1 MDLDRLKIF
10 KDIAQTRSVSK
21 GASLNG
27 ISQSAASQ
35 FLQDLEQQLGVT
47 LLDRGSR
54 PLKITPAG
62 KLYLGM
68 CRDILRRHGEF
79 SAALERFKTEVE
91 GTVRVAS
98 IYSVGLSEMSRLEEA
113 FSRRYPH
120 ARLEVDYLRPE
131 KVYEAVLT
139 DQADL
144 GLMSYAEST
153 KEVTVLP
160 WRQEEM
166 VVAAFPD
173 HGLANRDE
181 IRLEDLEG
189 LDFVGFDEDLPIRRN
204 VDRFLREHHV
214 HVNVTLH
221 FDNIQ
226 MIKEAVAH
234 GSGISIMPARVM
246 EDEIR
251 QGRLVA
257 IPISSF
263 ELYRPVGIVHRRKK
277 RFHRAAQ
284 AFLELLKE
292 PPAGWTPRVAPA
304 QPDKRVYF
312 DLPSTV
318 TGSDIS
324 ASGKIS

>member
-1 MDLDRLKIF
+1 MDLERIKIF
-10 KDIAQTRSVSK
+10 KDIAQTHSVSK
-21 GASLNG
+21 GAALNG

-35 FLQDLEQQLGVT
+35 YLQDLEQQLGVT
-47 LLDRGSR
+47 LLDRTSR
-54 PLKITPAG
+54 PLKVTEAG
-62 KLYLGM
+62 KLYLGL
-68 CRDILRRHGEF
+68 CRDMLRRHSEF
-79 SAALERFKTEVE
+79 LSALERFKTEIE

-98 IYSVGLSEMSRLEEA
+98 IYSVGLSEMSRLEEE

-131 KVYEAVLT
+131 KVYEAVVT
-139 DQADL
+139 DRADL
-144 GLMSYAEST
+144 GLMSYPEST

-166 VVAAFPD
+166 VVAASPY
-173 HGLANRDE
+173 HSLANKAE
-181 IRLEDLEG
+181 VQLEDLEG
-189 LDFVGFDEDLPIRRN
+189 LDFVGFDEELPIRRN

-234 GSGISIMPARVM
+234 GSGVSIMPARNM
-246 EDEIR
+246 EEEIA

-263 ELYRPVGIVHRRKK
+263 ELYRPVGIVHRRKT

-284 AFLELLKE
+284 AFLELLQE
-292 PPAGWTPRVAPA
+292 PPVGWTPRVAPA
-304 QPDKRVYF
+304 QPDKRAYF
-312 DLPSTV
+312 DFPSTV

-324 ASGKIS
+324 ASGKTS

>member
-1 MDLDRLKIF
+1 MDLERIKIF

-21 GASLNG
+21 GAALNG

-35 FLQDLEQQLGVT
+35 YLQDLEQQLGVT
-47 LLDRGSR
+47 LLDRTSR
-54 PLKITPAG
+54 PLKVTEAG

-68 CRDILRRHGEF
+68 CRDMLRRHSEF
-79 SAALERFKTEVE
+79 LSALERFKTEIE

-98 IYSVGLSEMSRLEEA
+98 IYSVGLSEMSRLEEEFA
-113 FSRRYPH
+113 RRYPH

-131 KVYEAVLT
+131 KVYDAVVT

-144 GLMSYAEST
+144 GLMSYPEST

-166 VVAAFPD
+166 VVAASPY
-173 HGLANRDE
+173 HSLADKAE
-181 IRLEDLEG
+181 VRLEDLEG
-189 LDFVGFDEDLPIRRN
+189 LDFVGFDEELPIRRN

-234 GSGISIMPARVM
+234 GSGVSIMPARNM
-246 EDEIR
+246 EEEIA

-263 ELYRPVGIVHRRKK
+263 ELYRPVGIVHRRKA

-284 AFLELLKE
+284 AFLELLQE
-292 PPAGWTPRVAPA
+292 PPAGWTPRALAA
-304 QPDKRVYF
+304 QSKKRAYF

-324 ASGKIS
+324 ASGKTS

>member
-1 MDLDRLKIF
+1 MDLERIKIF

-21 GASLNG
+21 GAALNG

-35 FLQDLEQQLGVT
+35 YLQDLEQQMGVT
-47 LLDRGSR
+47 LLDRSSR
-54 PLKITPAG
+54 PLKITEAG
-62 KLYLGM
+62 RLYLGM
-68 CRDILRRHGEF
+68 CRDMLRRHSEF
-79 SAALERFKTEVE
+79 LSSLERFKTEIE

-98 IYSVGLSEMSRLEEA
+98 IYSVGLSEMSRLEEE

-131 KVYEAVLT
+131 KVYEAVLS

-144 GLMSYAEST
+144 GLMSYPEST

-166 VVAAFPD
+166 VVAASPY
-173 HGLANRDE
+173 HPLAARAE
-181 IRLEDLEG
+181 VQLGDLEG
-189 LDFVGFDEDLPIRRN
+189 VDFVGFDEELPIRRN

-234 GSGISIMPARVM
+234 GSGVSIMPARNM
-246 EDEIR
+246 EEEIAR
-251 QGRLVA
+251 GRLVA

-263 ELYRPVGIVHRRKK
+263 ELYRPVGIVHRRKI

-284 AFLELLKE
+284 AFLELLQE
-292 PPAGWTPRVAPA
+292 PPAGWTPPVTPS
-304 QPDKRVYF
+304 QTKKRAYF

-324 ASGKIS
+324 ASGKTS

>member
-21 GASLNG
+21 GATLNG

-35 FLQDLEQQLGVT
+35 YLQDLEEQLGVV
-47 LLDRGSR
+47 LLDRTSR
-54 PLKITPAG
+54 PLKATSAG

-79 SAALERFKTEVE
+79 AAALERLKTEIE

-98 IYSVGLSEMSRLEEA
+98 IYSVGLSEMSRLEEE

-120 ARLEVDYLRPE
+120 AHLQVDYLRPE
-131 KVYEAVLT
+131 KVYESVLT

-153 KEVTVLP
+153 KEVMVLP
-160 WRQEEM
+160 WREEEM
-166 VVAAFPD
+166 AVAAFPD
-173 HGLANRDE
+173 HPLAKQDE

-234 GSGISIMPARVM
+234 GSGLSIMPARAM
-246 EDEIR
+246 EEEIR
-251 QGRLVA
+251 QGRLIAV
-257 IPISSF
+257 PIHSF

-292 PPAGWTPRVAPA
+292 PPAGWTRRDPST
-304 QPDKRVYF
+304 QKEKRVYF

-318 TGSDIS
+318 AGSDMS